1 MSDRCSIRTNQ
12 GTWPNEPRLQAWR
25 PASTETV
32 ETGEMLGS
40 LRGVLIDFVPAIA
53 ATPVSFQR
61 TQPEVMALLR
71 G

>member
-1 MSDRCSIRTNQ
+1 MSDRRSITTHQ
-12 GTWPNEPRLQAWR
+12 GAWPNEPRLQAWR
-25 PASTETV
+25 PANTETV

-61 TQPEVMALLR
+61 THPEVMALLR